1 MSASTAIPEGYEL
14 LQRTVGNTFAGLAGP
29 FYARRQGRDISLGL
43 RIEQRH
49 LNSRGS
55 CHGGLLATLADIALG
70 YACVAASEDGQGKN
84 FVTIDLSVEY
94 MASTQA
100 GDWLYSEVKVLNVD
114 TRTAAAAG
122 HLLVEGRPV
131 ARVSANFRMAR
142 SRSPAPDPSAG
153 R

>member
-1 MSASTAIPEGYEL
+1 MSEPASVPEGYEL

-29 FYARRQGRDISLGL
+29 FYAKRQGRDISLGL

-70 YACVAASEDGQGKN
+70 YACVAAAEDSQNKN

-94 MASTQA
+94 MASTQ
-100 GDWLYSEVKVLNVD
+100 
-114 TRTAAAAG
+114 
-122 HLLVEGRPV
+122 
-131 ARVSANFRMAR
+131 
-142 SRSPAPDPSAG
+142 
-153 R
+153 

>member
-1 MSASTAIPEGYEL
+1 MSQAIPEGYEL

-29 FYARRQGRDISLGL
+29 FYAKRQGREISLGL
-43 RIEQRH
+43 RIEERH
-49 LNSRGS
+49 LNSRGT

-70 YACVAASEDGQGKN
+70 YACVAAAGEAAPKN
-84 FVTIDLSVEY
+84 FVTIDLSIEY
-94 MASTQA
+94 MAGSRA

-122 HLLVEGRPV
+122 HLLVEGQPV

-142 SRSPAPDPSAG
+142 QRPPQA
-153 R
+153 